1 MLIDYLAKNY
11 HVDVSKV
18 SPSMDLVKE
27 GILDS
32 GGVIEFVMFVEQA
45 FSTQIADELN
55 RRRAVCCCFP
65 FNKFRKFSI
74 KFTLEQSEPDHIF
87 KFSVDE

>member
-1 MLIDYLAKNY
+1 MIDYLAKNY

-45 FSTQIADELN
+45 FSTQIADEDVTIEN
-55 RRRAVCCCFP
+55 FGSVAR
-65 FNKFRKFSI
+65 
-74 KFTLEQSEPDHIF
+74 TLEFIDRTSR
-87 KFSVDE
+87 KS